1 MIASTVSPTASQ
13 ATGASASRVVSID
26 IFRGLTMAVMIFVN
40 AVADVRG
47 LPWWTNH
54 AHAWEDRMTYVD
66 MVFPFFL
73 FAAGMS
79 MPLAVT
85 QRLKRNPSTVA
96 LCLHILSRVFE
107 PFLMVLNG
115 IPVIVIAPLFILWL
129 GLGILSKIGI
139 SVYIVFFTMFIPVYT
154 ASLHLERSFIDALR
168 VMGASRWQIFWKVV
182 VPSAMPSVYTGL
194 KIGSGLALIGAVIG
208 EFVASRSGLG
218 HMILYASGTLDTPTL
233 YLGIIILAV
242 FAAALSFAVDAMG
255 PLLVHW
261 RFADEK

>member
-1 MIASTVSPTASQ
+1 MSALTPHNVAVALGRLAVLAVILVGTELGVRYGMLSQLFFSSPSEIAGALRIQLAQGTFWPNAGITVYETLL
-13 ATGASASRVVSID
+13 
-26 IFRGLTMAVMIFVN
+26 GLAAGSLAGMAV
-40 AVADVRG
+40 G
-47 LPWWTNH
+47 LVLPQM
-54 AHAWEDRMTYVD
+54 R
-66 MVFPFFL
+66 
-73 FAAGMS
+73 
-79 MPLAVT
+79 
-85 QRLKRNPSTVA
+85 
-96 LCLHILSRVFE
+96 ILSRVFE

-139 SVYIVFFTMFIPVYT
+139 SVYIVFFAMFIPVYT
-154 ASLHLERSFIDALR
+154 ASLRLERTFVDALR
-168 VMGASRWQIFWKVV
+168 VMGASSWQIFWKVV
-182 VPSAMPSVYTGL
+182 LPSALPSVYTGL

-208 EFVASRSGLG
+208 EFVASRAGLG

-233 YLGIIILAV
+233 YLGIIALAA

>member
-1 MIASTVSPTASQ
+1 MNWSRHTLMVVLGRLLVLAVIMLGAEFGVRSGFLSQLFFSSPTRNLPAHSRLSSSRARWLWNVGVTVSETLLGLVAGSLVGMAVGLVLPQSRTL
-13 ATGASASRVVSID
+13 SRVV
-26 IFRGLTMAVMIFVN
+26 
-40 AVADVRG
+40 
-47 LPWWTNH
+47 
-54 AHAWEDRMTYVD
+54 
-66 MVFPFFL
+66 
-73 FAAGMS
+73 
-79 MPLAVT
+79 
-85 QRLKRNPSTVA
+85 
-96 LCLHILSRVFE
+96 E

-129 GLGILSKIGI
+129 GLGTTLQDRHQR
-139 SVYIVFFTMFIPVYT
+139 VYRVLRDVHSGLYRVAATRT
-154 ASLHLERSFIDALR
+154 AFVDALR

-182 VPSAMPSVYTGL
+182 VPSSMPSVYTGL

-233 YLGIIILAV
+233 YLGIIALACSPPI
-242 FAAALSFAVDAMG
+242 LSFAVDAMG

>member
-1 MIASTVSPTASQ
+1 VFGRVLVLVVILLGTELGVRYGLLSRLFFSSPTEIFTAFQ
-13 ATGASASRVVSID
+13 AQLAEGTLAPDVGITV
-26 IFRGLTMAVMIFVN
+26 FETLLGLVAGSLAGMAV
-40 AVADVRG
+40 G
-47 LPWWTNH
+47 LVLP
-54 AHAWEDRMTYVD
+54 
-66 MVFPFFL
+66 
-73 FAAGMS
+73 
-79 MPLAVT
+79 
-85 QRLKRNPSTVA
+85 Q
-96 LCLHILSRVFE
+96 LHILSRVFE

-154 ASLHLERSFIDALR
+154 ASLRLERSFIDALR
-168 VMGASRWQIFWKVV
+168 VMGANRWQIFWKVV

-255 PLLVHW
+255 PLLVNW

>member
-1 MIASTVSPTASQ
+1 MTSWTPHTIIVVFGRVLVLVVILLGTELGVRYGLLSRLFFSSPTEIFAAFQ
-13 ATGASASRVVSID
+13 AQLAEGTLAPNVGITV
-26 IFRGLTMAVMIFVN
+26 FETLLGLVAGSLAGMAV
-40 AVADVRG
+40 G
-47 LPWWTNH
+47 LVLP
-54 AHAWEDRMTYVD
+54 
-66 MVFPFFL
+66 
-73 FAAGMS
+73 
-79 MPLAVT
+79 
-85 QRLKRNPSTVA
+85 Q
-96 LCLHILSRVFE
+96 LHILSRVFE